1 MTQETTWQ
9 DRVRAEA
16 SELSEKLAKL
26 DAFQASEAFGQLP
39 YYERDLLI
47 AQRGHMANY
56 LSVLQARIG
65 LFPVPQDTGDQ
76 VPVTETNPVNSP
88 ALASAG
94 EVKSAD
100 QLLTGLPTQSSIEL
114 LPTTGVNL
122 VESA

>member
-16 SELSEKLAKL
+16 RELSEKLAKL
-26 DAFQASEAFGQLP
+26 HAFQASEAFGQLP

-76 VPVTETNPVNSP
+76 APVNPPVLVSG
-88 ALASAG
+88 G
-94 EVKSAD
+94 E
-100 QLLTGLPTQSSIEL
+100 LTLKGAPDGTVI
-114 LPTTGVNL
+114 GVGTAEMG
-122 VESA
+122 VEGA

>member
-1 MTQETTWQ
+1 MTKETSWQ

-16 SELSEKLAKL
+16 SELSEKLANL
-26 DAFQASEAFGQLP
+26 HVFLEGEAFGQLP

-76 VPVTETNPVNSP
+76 APVTETAPDGTVIEVPV
-88 ALASAG
+88 AEG
-94 EVKSAD
+94 EPK
-100 QLLTGLPTQSSIEL
+100 TGED
-114 LPTTGVNL
+114 
-122 VESA
+122 A

>member
-16 SELSEKLAKL
+16 RELSEKLAKL
-26 DAFQASEAFGQLP
+26 HAFQASEAFGQLP

-76 VPVTETNPVNSP
+76 VPMAETNPVNSP
-88 ALASAG
+88 VLTSTEG
-94 EVKSAD
+94 ETKTDEA
-100 QLLTGLPTQSSIEL
+100 
-114 LPTTGVNL
+114 
-122 VESA
+122 A

>member
-16 SELSEKLAKL
+16 RELSEKLAKL
-26 DAFQASEAFGQLP
+26 HAFQASEAFGQLP

-76 VPVTETNPVNSP
+76 APVTETTTVNSP
-88 ALASAG
+88 VLVSGG
-94 EVKSAD
+94 E
-100 QLLTGLPTQSSIEL
+100 LTLKVAPDGTVI
-114 LPTTGVNL
+114 GVGTAEMG
-122 VESA
+122 VEGA